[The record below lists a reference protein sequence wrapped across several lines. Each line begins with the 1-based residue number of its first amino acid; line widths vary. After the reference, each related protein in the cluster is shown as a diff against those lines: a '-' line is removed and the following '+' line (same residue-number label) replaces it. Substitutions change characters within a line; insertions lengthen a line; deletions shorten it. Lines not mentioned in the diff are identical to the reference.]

1 MDKLDYELY
10 FGTLMDKTD
19 NMKKHPYYDS
29 DRKKKTQESAMK
41 MIAYSFIAMM
51 ILIGLS
57 LIFK

>member
-1 MDKLDYELY
+1 
-10 FGTLMDKTD
+10 
-19 NMKKHPYYDS
+19 MKKHPYYD
-29 DRKKKTQESAMK
+29 DRKKKTEESALK